1 MTSIIPFYLHNKKN
15 ILEYNC
21 FSNFYKLPDYEYE
34 LPEFVQNENMPKK
47 IKCNCSEKAI
57 MACKALLMND
67 DDTFYKIIMAKEP
80 KLIKAY
86 GRTVKNF
93 DNDKWLQYVE
103 AIAYDIVYQKFKKNE
118 YIQKILLSTEDA
130 ILVEASPYDKL
141 WGVGLSI
148 NNDDIYDNEKWNGAN
163 ILGYALMKVRAQLRK
178 ELIINDDNN

>member
-1 MTSIIPFYLHNKKN
+1 MATICRSYSI
-15 ILEYNC
+15 
-21 FSNFYKLPDYEYE
+21 S
-34 LPEFVQNENMPKK
+34 
-47 IKCNCSEKAI
+47 
-57 MACKALLMND
+57 
-67 DDTFYKIIMAKEP
+67 
-80 KLIKAY
+80 
-86 GRTVKNF
+86 
-93 DNDKWLQYVE
+93 
-103 AIAYDIVYQKFKKNE
+103 YDIVYQKFKKNE